1 MFPIHDPHG
10 EPIAFTGRAPDRAT
24 DVPKYLNTTDTV
36 IYHKGQTLYGLG
48 EQRDR
53 VDAGW
58 APVIVEGPV
67 DILAVWLAHPQ
78 HAAGGRAAVAACGTS
93 VTEHHAATI
102 CALPGA
108 ARYGVTTAFDDDPA
122 GRKATERAWHLLPIH
137 DVDLH
142 AATLPPGA
150 DPGALIATAA
160 NTAVLRDALS
170 HRARPLVHA
179 VIDIRLDRLT
189 ERYPNLLT
197 HIEGRITAARAL
209 ATFLTDLPAGQI
221 LTLATYIADRTGAGI
236 DTVASTVIANIEAA
250 PGRPVPR
257 SSTQSVKGP
266 PARPADPDAR
276 PAGPRPRRGRSFP
289 PPNTRSTRP
298 AQPAHPV
305 PGVTRPHRTTR

>member
-1 MFPIHDPHG
+1 
-10 EPIAFTGRAPDRAT
+10 
-24 DVPKYLNTTDTV
+24 
-36 IYHKGQTLYGLG
+36 
-48 EQRDR
+48 
-53 VDAGW
+53 
-58 APVIVEGPV
+58 VEGPV
-67 DILAVWLAHPQ
+67 DVLAVWLAHPQ

-93 VTEHHAATI
+93 VTDHHAATI

-108 ARYGVTTAFDDDPA
+108 TRHGVTVAFDDDPA
-122 GRKATERAWHLLPIH
+122 GRKATERAWQLLPVH

-150 DPGALIATAA
+150 DPGALIATADNA
-160 NTAVLRDALS
+160 AVLRDALN
-170 HRARPLVHA
+170 HRSRPLVQA
-179 VIDIRLDRLT
+179 VIDLRLDRLT
-189 ERYPNLLT
+189 ERHPNLLT
-197 HIEGRITAARAL
+197 YIEGRINAARAL

-236 DTVASTVIANIEAA
+236 DTVASAVIANIGAA

-257 SSTQSVKGP
+257 SAAQAVKGP
-266 PARPADPDAR
+266 SALPADPDAR

-298 AQPAHPV
+298 TQPAHPV